1 MPSSRCLSQMS
12 PANGGS
18 GGAIVNVSSGSAL
31 LGAPLVYAMSK
42 GALNSMSTGIRDELV
57 AQGVRINSIS
67 PGMTNT
73 DMVTKE
79 MAAAVVPTIPMK
91 RLGTPEEIA
100 NSVVWLLSDEA
111 SYVCGAHIRVA
122 GGRMMGGLQ

>member
-1 MPSSRCLSQMS
+1 MS
-12 PANGGS
+12 PVNGGS
-18 GGAIVNVSSGSAL
+18 GGAIVNISSGSAL
-31 LGAPLVYAMSK
+31 LGMPLVYAMSK
-42 GALNSMSTGIRDELV
+42 GALNSMSTAIRDELIEN
-57 AQGVRINSIS
+57 GIRINSIS
-67 PGMTNT
+67 PGMTDT

-79 MAAAVVPTIPMK
+79 TAAKVIPTIPMK

-100 NSVVWLLSDEA
+100 NAAVWLLSDEA